1 MLAENKLKLR
11 FSEISRKQHN
21 SSKEK
26 KFKKDQTEQSQ
37 IILSSD
43 MMKGKNCDTSIKKQL
58 KKNKFNSWINIKSEE
73 YSNDSSEKCSYNKKK
88 VTKIEFHSPANVE
101 NCCDCKLSKSKES
114 SAGKLLKPCFNN
126 NS

>member
-1 MLAENKLKLR
+1 MLAENKLKLE

-26 KFKKDQTEQSQ
+26 QLEENQTKQSQ

-43 MMKGKNCDTSIKKQL
+43 MLEGENCDTSTEKQL
-58 KKNKFNSWINIKSEE
+58 KNNKFNSRIKIKSEE